1 MTLIPS
7 PSHSPFLEKAE
18 HEKTGVGYS
27 PANLCLPAW
36 DQGVGTG
43 KHLLLGV

>member
-7 PSHSPFLEKAE
+7 PFLEKAG
-18 HEKTGVGYS
+18 HEKTVVGYC

-36 DQGVGTG
+36 DQGVGTD
-43 KHLLLGV
+43 KHFLLGV